1 MALDAPGSLWLLLSI
16 PVFLFASL
24 YCIRRV
30 EAWHKAF
37 GGKRERRSRY
47 YVGTCLLCLVLFA
60 VSMATA
66 RPKVQVERTV
76 FNRSGIDL
84 LIGIDVSKSMLAEDA
99 PLPDGAR
106 GLFRTANRL
115 NRARQFALDMVSRLK
130 GERVGVFLF
139 ASGGVEVV
147 PFTRDYGFCRYILRY
162 INDAE
167 ITVPGSDLGKA
178 IRKAVSMFE
187 EEGGEAARFL
197 VLISDGEDT
206 RPDPSF
212 FSGSAR
218 FAAGKGIRIFTVGI
232 GTGRSVPIPARSGDG
247 GRVLTY
253 YLDEDG
259 NPLKTR
265 LEQGPLKAVAGITG
279 GRYVPAAE
287 KNAVGVLLKTIL
299 QEAGNMEYTRTTE
312 KTWLRLSP
320 FLLLTGLLLFACGLC
335 VER

>member
-1 MALDAPGSLWLLLSI
+1 MALDAPGSLWILLSI
-16 PVFLFASL
+16 PVFFSASL
-24 YCIRRV
+24 YSIRRV
-30 EAWHKAF
+30 EAWHKTF
-37 GGKRERRSRY
+37 GGKQKRRSRY

-76 FNRSGIDL
+76 FNRSGIDI

-99 PLPDGAR
+99 PLSAEAR

-115 NRARQFALDMVSRLK
+115 NRARQFSLEMISELR
-130 GERVGVFLF
+130 GEKVGAFLF

-147 PFTRDYGFCRYILRY
+147 PFTRDYGFCRYILTY
-162 INDAE
+162 INDGE
-167 ITVPGSDLGKA
+167 ITVPGSDLGEA
-178 IRKAVSMFE
+178 IRKAVSIFE
-187 EEGGEAARFL
+187 EEGGEAARIL

-212 FSGSAR
+212 SSGSAL

-232 GTGRSVPIPARSGDG
+232 GTGRSVPIPVRSGDG
-247 GRVLTY
+247 GRVIGT

-265 LEQGPLKAVAGITG
+265 LEEGRMKAIAEMAG
-279 GRYVPAAE
+279 GRYFPVAE
-287 KNAVGVLLKTIL
+287 KNAAGKLLHAVL
-299 QEAGNMEYTRTTE
+299 QEAGKMEYTRKRE
-312 KTWLRLSP
+312 KAWLRLSP
-320 FLLLTGLLLFACGLC
+320 FLLLAGLLLFVCGAC